1 MAGLTE
7 EAACGVAVGAVEGV
21 LAVLAGQKVAERS
34 PIPQPTTI
42 RVGIRRAEMRH
53 ERARQH
59 DRIGEGAMKRAN
71 HDTYIGA
78 IFLLFCGFA
87 WWLVADLPTG
97 AGFEKTIGPEFFPG
111 LMTVVIAALSLGLIV
126 RSLWRGVKNDES
138 SLATGAIMLR
148 IGLFVILMVAYILMY
163 EPLGFLLSSAIALPS
178 ACSCLEKDDGHNYPV
193 SGIHH
198 SIIFYLSFTKIIM
211 VPLPDIFILY
221 LFFLRIRMSVFS
233 NVTKEPDR

>member
-1 MAGLTE
+1 
-7 EAACGVAVGAVEGV
+7 
-21 LAVLAGQKVAERS
+21 
-34 PIPQPTTI
+34 
-42 RVGIRRAEMRH
+42 
-53 ERARQH
+53 
-59 DRIGEGAMKRAN
+59 MKRAN

-163 EPLGFLLSSAIALPS
+163 EPLGFLLSSAIALPLGMLMLGERRWTQFILFP
-178 ACSCLEKDDGHNYPV
+178 AF
-193 SGIHH
+193 
-198 SIIFYLSFTKIIM
+198 IIIVFYLSFTKLIM
-211 VPLPDIFILY
+211 VPLPEFPFYIY
-221 LFFLRIRMSVFS
+221 FS
-233 NVTKEPDR
+233 